1 MWQPC
6 FGLLFFYAKLVK
18 KGVGNMAIYSNSVI
32 SKDKLLIIS
41 GQTPEIK
48 GDVPEEIEVQVEI
61 VLNKI
66 LETITE
72 QNYQK
77 ENLLKMTVY
86 ITNAS
91 YLASVREVFTKVLG
105 NIKPAMTLV
114 VISELINPKF
124 KIEIDATVD
133 YN

>member
-1 MWQPC
+1 
-6 FGLLFFYAKLVK
+6 
-18 KGVGNMAIYSNSVI
+18 
-32 SKDKLLIIS
+32 
-41 GQTPEIK
+41 
-48 GDVPEEIEVQVEI
+48 
-61 VLNKI
+61 
-66 LETITE
+66 
-72 QNYQK
+72 
-77 ENLLKMTVY
+77 MTVY
-86 ITNAS
+86 ITDTS

>member
-1 MWQPC
+1 
-6 FGLLFFYAKLVK
+6 
-18 KGVGNMAIYSNSVI
+18 MAIYSNSVI

-48 GDVPEEIEVQVEI
+48 GDIPEAIEVQVEI

-66 LETITE
+66 FEIITE
-72 QNYQK
+72 HDYQK

-114 VISELINPKF
+114 VISELINSKF

>member
-1 MWQPC
+1 MNC
-6 FGLLFFYAKLVK
+6 AKLVSRFK
-18 KGVGNMAIYSNSVI
+18 TQL
-32 SKDKLLIIS
+32 D
-41 GQTPEIK
+41 
-48 GDVPEEIEVQVEI
+48 
-61 VLNKI
+61 
-66 LETITE
+66 
-72 QNYQK
+72 QK

-105 NIKPAMTLV
+105 NIKPVMTLV

>member
-1 MWQPC
+1 
-6 FGLLFFYAKLVK
+6 
-18 KGVGNMAIYSNSVI
+18 MAIYSNSVI
-32 SKDKLLIIS
+32 SKDNLLIIS

-48 GDVPEEIEVQVEI
+48 GDVSDKIEAQVEV

-66 LETITE
+66 LEIITE
-72 QNYQK
+72 HDYQK

-86 ITNAS
+86 ITDTS
-91 YLASVREVFTKVLG
+91 YLASVREVFTKVFG